1 VVSKE
6 VAEFSS
12 FMANAE
18 RKLAEHTEWK
28 NTFTSPGC
36 QHITQTVGTKDLLPW
51 SDFPPLITGGK
62 FVKRRWFRR
71 ADFKPAKKKT

>member
-1 VVSKE
+1 ME

-18 RKLAEHTEWK
+18 RKLAEDTEWK

-36 QHITQTVGTKDLLPW
+36 QHIIQPVGRKDLSLGLT
-51 SDFPPLITGGK
+51 FFHL
-62 FVKRRWFRR
+62 
-71 ADFKPAKKKT
+71 